1 MSCWGSEGGCQSLR
15 TLFFNWKKRVEKK
28 RAVARPAAE
37 KNSRSYQRKY
47 RSGIQVQTPASR
59 PPSKFTC
66 QYQKISRVATATTE
80 ITSSAN
86 VAAPLILYKG
96 LDSDIRPAG
105 SQGGL
110 NGDERAIRTRQKL
123 EQILFYTPACILR
136 LGALGRGSYGLI
148 RIRSGIMQEQEKAR
162 AGLFRRGGGGIIDT
176 SRPARTLTQERELCY
191 WQWNVEGSSTT
202 LSGFA
207 SFSAFF
213 LLVFQ

>member
-110 NGDERAIRTRQKL
+110 STKIGTDSILYSCMYPSPRSSRAGFIWPDSNQVGN
-123 EQILFYTPACILR
+123 Y
-136 LGALGRGSYGLI
+136 
-148 RIRSGIMQEQEKAR
+148 AR
-162 AGLFRRGGGGIIDT
+162 AREST
-176 SRPARTLTQERELCY
+176 SRFVQTWRRRD
-191 WQWNVEGSSTT
+191 N
-202 LSGFA
+202 
-207 SFSAFF
+207 
-213 LLVFQ
+213 